1 MKKVVFA
8 ICAALVALSCSQPKA
23 PQQQPLENSVV
34 YEMNVRQYTPEGTFA
49 AAQQQ
54 LPRLAELG
62 VDIVWLMPIYPI
74 GVEGRKGTL
83 GSYYAVKDYCAV
95 NPEFGTLEDFD
106 NFVAEAH
113 RLGLRVVVDW
123 VANHTS
129 PDAVWES
136 GKPADW
142 YERDAEG
149 NTTFTADW
157 SDTANLNYENKDVWK
172 GMQDALR
179 FWMERGIDGFRC
191 DMACEVPL
199 EFWQE
204 TIADLRADY
213 PHMYWLAEG
222 EEPKLHSLSDFN
234 ASYAW
239 ELHHLMNSIARGEKN
254 IPELLEYVAKD
265 AENTPS
271 DAFRLMFTSNHDE
284 NSWAGTEFERMGD
297 AAKLMAVLTFTL
309 PNGQPLIYTG
319 QEMGWNKR
327 FEFFEKDHVP
337 AWEENEYTD
346 FYKWLIDIRHD
357 NPALAAGDKGG
368 KFEVVSA
375 EDSVLVFTRTLP
387 ENKVTVKAEL
397 KAPWSYEI
405 TTEYGPVT
413 RVEPLSWWT
422 GMKMP
427 LQLLVQGENISEY
440 SVAIEGGNGV
450 SVEKVSKADSPNYLF
465 VDVKIAANARPG
477 TYYIV
482 FSKDGQSFKYPY
494 EIAARRE
501 GSAERTSFT
510 TADMIYLIM
519 PDRFANGD
527 PSNDSVEGMPDKADR
542 SKPFGRHGG
551 DIQGII
557 DHLDYISDLG
567 ATAIWCTPMIEDNLP
582 VTTYHG
588 YACTDYYHIDARFGD
603 NDLFKTYV
611 EKAHEKDLKIIMD
624 IVPNHAGSGHW
635 WMEDTPFKDW
645 YHVFDTYTGSN
656 IVFSTNMDPNASKQD
671 LYIQESG
678 WFDTSMVDMNLDNPF
693 VLKYFQQWA
702 IWWIEW
708 ADLDGFRVDTYP
720 YNEKEPMAQ
729 WCKAVMD
736 EYPNFNIMGECWT
749 VSIPQL
755 AYWQGGNENKDGF
768 DSHLPSIMD
777 FPLHDALRAGL
788 NEDNPGW
795 GEGILRVYDIL
806 SHDFVYHDLSK
817 MLIFHGNHDT
827 ARLGDALRKNPNR
840 VKIAMAMMA
849 TMRGIPQIF
858 AGDELMFVSNNLKD
872 AGDHGGL
879 RVDFPGGWPG
889 DEMDLFSAEGRANA
903 VKNTDGLSVPKGQAA
918 ELYDFASRLFQWRK
932 TKDVIHNGKTM
943 HFMTRDNTYGYF
955 RYDDDD
961 MVFVYINNSNEPKN
975 IPWSYYKEINEG
987 LEGGVNVLTGEP
999 CEVSDATVAA
1009 PQSVL
1014 IVEYKK

>member
-204 TIADLRADY
+204 TIAGLRADY

-387 ENKVTVKAEL
+387 DNKVTVKAEL

-450 SVEKVSKADSPNYLF
+450 SVEKVTKADSPNYLF

-557 DHLDYISDLG
+557 DNLDYIRDLG
-567 ATAIWCTPMIEDNLP
+567 ATAIWCTPLIEDNLP

-603 NDLFKTYV
+603 NDLFRTYV

-817 MLIFHGNHDT
+817 MLIFPGNHDT

-889 DEMDLFSAEGRANA
+889 DEMDLFSAEGRAEA
-903 VKNTDGLSVPKGQAA
+903 TMNTDGLSVPKGQAA